1 MITLSAVIKLRER
14 KKGEKLIG
22 QIYVNATIF
31 SSNKLSNLCFS
42 QWLEA
47 FLSRRLDPGPDGW
60 DERFSILDGVA
71 VIHQDRAL
79 IRDTDRSSV
88 VPHRGLLVRG
98 SYQEPGTHAG
108 ANDAWPTNSTAPP
121 VRRVRKLD
129 PITPSPYLLNC
140 WLHKIFFSDL
150 GYVKHIQV
158 VSILTVKYDFWIML
172 SRN

>member
-1 MITLSAVIKLRER
+1 MK
-14 KKGEKLIG
+14 
-22 QIYVNATIF
+22 ATIF

-98 SYQEPGTHAG
+98 SHQEPGTHAG
-108 ANDAWPTNSTAPP
+108 ANDAWPTNSTSTAPP

-129 PITPSPYLLNC
+129 PITPSPYVFIC
-140 WLHKIFFSDL
+140 WLRRNFSWFRL
-150 GYVKHIQV
+150 WYRHI
-158 VSILTVKYDFWIML
+158 
-172 SRN
+172 